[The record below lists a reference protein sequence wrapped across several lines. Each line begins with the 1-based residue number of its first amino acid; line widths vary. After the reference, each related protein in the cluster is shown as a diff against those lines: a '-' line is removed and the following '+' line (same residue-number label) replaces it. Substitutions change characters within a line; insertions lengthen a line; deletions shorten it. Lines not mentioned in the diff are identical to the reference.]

1 LHRLAGA
8 GNTTEELYQPPAIKQ
23 PRLTQ
28 VWRLD
33 LDISSHSIVV
43 ENMRHTTFTYIF
55 LITQLALLIAPTN
68 GAQFIVQW
76 DNDLLTGT
84 DDGYTNGARIAY
96 AQELSSNSEEHHFL
110 QHTLQQLTGS
120 ERGNLLNDFRF
131 PETGEVRYQYGT
143 GLTQLM
149 FTPADPATTEP
160 TEGERPYAGWLGLE
174 FSLQASAGDSANT
187 ATLTLGTTGPNSYAQ
202 EAQDWVHEN
211 ISNSPIFQGWD
222 SQAPGELTLN
232 LHLAHKHRITGLDLT
247 QDWPLQLDGF
257 YEWGAA
263 LGNFRTNAYLGAL
276 IRAGYHLPKSYAT
289 PSVQLGSFTET
300 IFAEK
305 DNQLDDFSLYG
316 YAGTRGY
323 AVLHDISLD
332 GPLFRDWDESVNSKP
347 WVGELS
353 LGVAARYKWLEISL
367 SHTLRSD
374 EFEHQENRSRY
385 GSVLLRLDTRF

>member
-1 LHRLAGA
+1 
-8 GNTTEELYQPPAIKQ
+8 
-23 PRLTQ
+23 
-28 VWRLD
+28 
-33 LDISSHSIVV
+33 
-43 ENMRHTTFTYIF
+43 MRHTTFTHIC
-55 LITQLALLIAPTN
+55 LIAQVALLLVPAS

-96 AQELSSNSEEHHFL
+96 AQELSPESKQHHFL
-110 QHTLQQLTGS
+110 QNTLRNLTGS
-120 ERGNLLNDFRF
+120 DRGNAVSDFRF
-131 PETGEVRYQYGT
+131 PDAGEIRYQYGT

-149 FTPADPATTEP
+149 FTPADPDTTTP
-160 TEGERPYAGWLGLE
+160 TQGERPYAGWLGLE
-174 FSLQASAGDSANT
+174 FSLQASAGNSAST
-187 ATLTLGTTGPNSYAQ
+187 ATLSVGTTGQNSYAQ
-202 EAQDWVHEN
+202 EAQEWVHEN
-211 ISNSPIFQGWD
+211 ISDSPIFQGWD

-232 LHLAHKHRITGLDLT
+232 LHLDHKHRITWLNHT
-247 QDWPLQLDGF
+247 QEWPLQVDGF

-276 IRAGYHLPKSYAT
+276 IRAGYNLPSSYAT
-289 PSVQLGSFTET
+289 PTVQLGSFTET
-300 IFAEK
+300 LFASDESQ
-305 DNQLDDFSLYG
+305 NNVFSLYG

-323 AVLHDISLD
+323 AVLHDITLD

-353 LGVAARYKWLEISL
+353 LGVAARYKWIELSL